1 MAIAA
6 AATTIKNSSSVT
18 LFDPYT
24 ESVKKENKVSYPSE
38 VPLCTCLQEGGGKPT
53 AMATAAAAATIITKQ
68 LLVLLLMLMLHTKTL
83 RMRRSEEEGKGLERS
98 PV

>member
-1 MAIAA
+1 MATAA

-24 ESVKKENKVSYPSE
+24 ESLKEYKVSYPSE

-68 LLVLLLMLMLHTKTL
+68 LLFLLLMLMLPTKTL